1 MKKRKTFNVD
11 ASTLSQ
17 LSERAKQ
24 LRISENA
31 LARLFFERGLSSSD
45 DTLKRELID
54 LTRKIERES
63 VESQIKVYEAVQVMK
78 RANDES
84 LARIESRLSERTE
97 SLIDAISEI
106 MLASSERPISRKQQV
121 PQAGRGLAD
130 Q

>member
-54 LTRKIERES
+54 LTKKIERES

-84 LARIESRLSERTE
+84 LARIESRFSERTE

-106 MLASSERPISRKQQV
+106 MLATSERPLPRKQQAPV
-121 PQAGRGLAD
+121 TGRGLAD

>member
-31 LARLFFERGLSSSD
+31 LARLFFERGLSSNY

-84 LARIESRLSERTE
+84 LARIESRFSERTE

-106 MLASSERPISRKQQV
+106 MLAAGNPPTARKQQAPV
-121 PQAGRGLAD
+121 TGRGLAD

>member
-106 MLASSERPISRKQQV
+106 MLAAGNPPTARKQQAPV
-121 PQAGRGLAD
+121 TGRGLAD

>member
-1 MKKRKTFNVD
+1 M
-11 ASTLSQ
+11 Q

-54 LTRKIERES
+54 LTRKIERET
-63 VESQIKVYEAVQVMK
+63 VETQIKVYEAVQVMK

-84 LARIESRLSERTE
+84 LARIESRFSERTE

-106 MLASSERPISRKQQV
+106 MLAAGNPSPQRRQQV